1 MKFSW
6 LNSCLILF
14 FLKRADIW
22 SFGITA
28 LELAHGHAPFSK
40 YPPMKVM
47 TYYSYLNMLNILF
60 LSSILAAHMTYVGLA
75 DDFTKCPSWS

>member
-1 MKFSW
+1 
-6 LNSCLILF
+6 LY
-14 FLKRADIW
+14 RADIW

-47 TYYSYLNMLNILF
+47 L
-60 LSSILAAHMTYVGLA
+60 LSVQNFFGSDVAINVSKVLWNVANCN
-75 DDFTKCPSWS
+75 DFHVVVTVTS